1 MKTST
6 MLDAVT
12 WHVAGSD
19 DDPVEQHITALEAQL
34 LRKSTQ
40 LAELR
45 EENRY
50 LRKRYRARRPYNR
63 MIQDAHRDALSILTL
78 HQSGYPTTRRAVED
92 AVQMPGRRWRR
103 AIGLLMMASLHDG
116 FLFYVDELEM
126 SDVLMMLSTAA
137 DDATA
142 QPQLLKSFMPGR

>member
-63 MIQDAHRDALSILTL
+63 MIQDAHRDALSLIVLE
-78 HQSGYPTTRRAVED
+78 QSGYPTSRKATKD
-92 AVQMPGRRWRR
+92 AVGMPERRWRR
-103 AIGLLMMASLHDG
+103 AIALCQMAAIHNGYTFNLDGLA
-116 FLFYVDELEM
+116 VE
-126 SDVLMMLSTAA
+126 DVLRMLSNTV
-137 DDATA
+137 DDAVVYPA
-142 QPQLLKSFMPGR
+142 LLREFLPK